1 MAWSKIFL
9 SRVDLGEFHVPEVGK
24 LFHEVTY
31 PELDEKNAR
40 KTVRDYQSDG
50 ARAKRTGRD
59 EFYPKKKRDEHHG
72 RRDRYSGGK
81 FDFICD
87 VLRDAF
93 KAEKY
98 LLEVT

>member
-1 MAWSKIFL
+1 MTWSEIAL
-9 SRVDLGEFHVPEVGK
+9 TRVNLGEFHVPEVGK

-59 EFYPKKKRDEHHG
+59 EFYPKKKRDDHHG
-72 RRDRYSGGK
+72 RRDRYSGGRI
-81 FDFICD
+81 DFICD
-87 VLRDAF
+87 DYTTILKQKKF
-93 KAEKY
+93 
-98 LLEVT
+98 TW